1 MLDVA
6 ARNVDPTVLAQAWRV
21 EFVEDPAAPA
31 DGVETIEIAEP

>member
-6 ARNVDPTVLAQAWRV
+6 ARNVDPTVHAQAWRV
-21 EFVEDPAAPA
+21 EFVEDRAAPA